1 MYPYKFGFCD
11 ISPTSSECPFGGSYC
26 SEDCTGTI
34 CQNKTYWNPGA
45 KIDEAIVDYD
55 CSDTRLM
62 KMITKYGSAI
72 VGAVADEAWYDYK
85 FDDGVMI
92 NCGLVTEVHFKICY
106 M

>member
-11 ISPTSSECPFGGSYC
+11 ISPTSSECPSGGSYC

-34 CQNKTYWNPGA
+34 FQNKTYWNPGA

-72 VGAVADEAWYDYK
+72 VSAVADKAWYDYK

-92 NCGLVTEVHFKICY
+92 NCGLVTSQLKICY

>member
-1 MYPYKFGFCD
+1 MYPYKFGFC
-11 ISPTSSECPFGGSYC
+11 G
-26 SEDCTGTI
+26 DCIGTI
-34 CQNKTYWNPGA
+34 CQNKTFWNPGA

-72 VGAVADEAWYDYK
+72 VSAVSDKAWYDYK

-92 NCGLVTEVHFKICY
+92 NYGLVTSQLKICY
-106 M
+106 TYVKIFSMKRNILL